1 MAESKVQFN
10 IKNVHYAILTE
21 TDNQGVITES
31 WGNVV
36 KVPGAV
42 SLTLDAD
49 GEISPFYA
57 DGIKYYIAASNQG
70 YTGSLEM
77 ARIPDRML
85 IDIWGME
92 KDNNG
97 VLIENVEKQFKD
109 FALMFEIDGD
119 AKSQRF
125 CLFKVS
131 ATRPQIASQTNTE
144 TKEPQTQ
151 TMDISATPLLSN
163 NNVLAKTTADTSDE
177 QFNNW
182 FQQVY
187 TPAND

>member
-1 MAESKVQFN
+1 
-10 IKNVHYAILTE
+10 
-21 TDNQGVITES
+21 
-31 WGNVV
+31 V

-42 SLTLDAD
+42 SITLDAD

-57 DGIKYYIAASNQG
+57 DGIKYYIATSNQG

-187 TPAND
+187 TPANN

>member
-31 WGNVV
+31 WGNIV